1 MKLRAIRSYNSIITT
16 IIALAIYIA
25 FYLFLAFMYIVYV
38 IHESIEYNWQTFFE
52 WALYT
57 SDKNPA
63 FSIILFLAFL
73 GIIAIP
79 VLIIYQ
85 IMDCKKFNQGLNI
98 KSIDFFP
105 KALKV
110 NYTVPKHDFICDYS
124 QISEFHINIDT
135 VIVDSRYHNYVA
147 CGVFTLEFRN
157 KQTRRTTTFEFQPL
171 MRAMPTLYKIVD
183 FTRRISNF
191 ELTFSGRGEIGDIK
205 EKVEK
210 YRKYGY
216 KDALGKT
223 DASNYLQVGWMF
235 FGAGYLVSLILICAT
250 VPSDIAFMGISA
262 IPLVIFCIVA
272 LCFDIALIKDRLNDN
287 KFAQIIGEVQKPIN
301 KLALGAIIKIVLPV
315 ITFLIIYL
323 YFQNNL

>member
-1 MKLRAIRSYNSIITT
+1 MFCILAMAIGIYF
-16 IIALAIYIA
+16 IIALMYVSYISEE
-25 FYLFLAFMYIVYV
+25 YL
-38 IHESIEYNWQTFFE
+38 EYSWQTFFE
-52 WALYT
+52 WTLYACNED
-57 SDKNPA
+57 SRM
-63 FSIILFLAFL
+63 FIVLLLAFL
-73 GIIAIP
+73 GIIGIP
-79 VLIIYQ
+79 ALIIYQ
-85 IMDCKKFNQGLNI
+85 IIDYKKFNRGFNI
-98 KSIDFFP
+98 KSIDLLP
-105 KALKV
+105 KAIKV
-110 NYTVPKHDFICDYS
+110 NYTVPKHNFIWEYS
-124 QISEFHINIDT
+124 QISKFHININT
-135 VIVDSRYHNYVA
+135 VKIYTKHGSRDA
-147 CGVFTLEFRN
+147 CGVFTLDFR
-157 KQTRRTTTFEFQPL
+157 KKKTGEKITFEFQPL
-171 MRAMPTLYKIVD
+171 VNIAPTLYKIVD

-235 FGAGYLVSLILICAT
+235 FGVGYLVSLILICAT